1 MRSAYIFHD
10 AFSDP
15 LSDWY
20 PWMKTTLESQG
31 YVVVV
36 PQFPTPAGQS
46 YESWKAAMK
55 NYLDKFDEQ
64 TLFIGHGS
72 GGLFAIRLLDEL
84 SIKIAG
90 LFLVASYAEPIG
102 HVGYDRVNE
111 TFFKQGL
118 DWDKIKKSALVI
130 DVFAGS
136 DDPFVPKKAIDSLAE
151 KLGETVHYIP
161 DGGHLNRASGFVQ
174 AVPIAQGIKENFAQ
188 LDKTIEV
195 EEATQSTPSSDTVSL
210 APEVVSTQPET
221 SIPTPVSGKA
231 RTMYQDMSLLVN
243 SKRGSVASSI
253 LEHAREEKKV
263 EKARN
268 PLSQQNILYIVGTI
282 IISLAIVAIGGF
294 LLQKYAPTARKP
306 VAQPVVSLLQAE
318 QHANISLSPST
329 QSFQLE
335 QAIGNALDDAEKQ
348 SGITDIFYTNGTS
361 RASFPGILTVLGITT
376 LPEGFSTQFAAPSSD
391 IPSFM
396 HGSLQTETG
405 APGHFLVLRIQ
416 NYDSSFDLM
425 REWEPTLFRDT
436 AVFMHVPSAT
446 WRSQTT
452 RATFEDV
459 VIANRNMRRATIG
472 DRRIAYFFL
481 NERTIIITDQP
492 EIIPALIRRWANSQI
507 YKE

>member
-1 MRSAYIFHD
+1 
-10 AFSDP
+10 
-15 LSDWY
+15 
-20 PWMKTTLESQG
+20 MKTTLEAQG
-31 YVVVV
+31 YFVVV

-136 DDPFVPKKAIDSLAE
+136 DDPFVPREATERLAE
-151 KLGETVHYIP
+151 HLGETVHLIP
-161 DGGHLNRASGFVQ
+161 EGGHLNRASGFVQ
-174 AVPIAQGIKENFAQ
+174 AIPIAQGIKENFAQ

-195 EEATQSTPSSDTVSL
+195 EEVV
-210 APEVVSTQPET
+210 APTTQPAT
-221 SIPTPVSGKA
+221 AAPAPLSNPDDAVPVPAPVSGKA

-243 SKRGSVASSI
+243 SKKGSVASSL

-282 IISLAIVAIGGF
+282 IVSAAILTIAGF
-294 LLQKYAPTARKP
+294 LFQKYAPASQKP
-306 VAQPVVSLLQAE
+306 SAPEVPSVLQAE
-318 QHANISLSPST
+318 RHINIALSPST

-335 QAIGNALDDAEKQ
+335 KAVSTALASAEKED
-348 SGITDIFYTNGTS
+348 GITDIFYTNGTS
-361 RASFPGILTVLGITT
+361 RPSLAGILAILGITT
-376 LPEGFSTQFAAPSSD
+376 LPDEFAEQLSSSTPTSPAL
-391 IPSFM
+391 M
-396 HGSLQTETG
+396 HGVTSLEDGT
-405 APGHFLVLRIQ
+405 AAHFLVVRIQ
-416 NYDSSFDLM
+416 NYDTTFTLM

-436 AVFMHVPSAT
+436 AVFMNVPSDV
-446 WRSQTT
+446 WRGQTT
-452 RATFEDV
+452 RVTFNDA
-459 VIANRNMRRATIG
+459 VIANKNMRVARIG
-472 DRRIAYFFL
+472 TRTVAYFFL
-481 NERTIIITDQP
+481 NERTLIITDQP
-492 EIIPALIRRWANSQI
+492 RVVPTLIRRWANSQV
-507 YKE
+507 YRD